1 MCVKT
6 KRLDVAMVCLGNM
19 RFARGAR
26 AARETEDEKELEARL
41 AMVAI
46 QLNMIDEAKE
56 LYRECG
62 RYDLLCKLNQVNGEF
77 DEAVEVAEKFNRIN
91 LKNTHYSMAKHY
103 EAIGEVDQ
111 AIKFYIQ
118 SGTHTREVPRMLTS
132 LNMIDRLQQ
141 FVVGDRKSVV

>member
-1 MCVKT
+1 
-6 KRLDVAMVCLGNM
+6 
-19 RFARGAR
+19 
-26 AARETEDEKELEARL
+26 
-41 AMVAI
+41 MVAI

-141 FVVGDRKSVV
+141 FVVGQREPALNKWWAQYLEA